1 MSQGFKF
8 LREDVSW
15 VGSNGYKGWVR
26 EREKEMGEK
35 KRKLKVSGLWM
46 GIESGYEKIGPKI
59 WGQQTHCHLSLP
71 YPIVSRPTL
80 EEI

>member
-1 MSQGFKF
+1 
-8 LREDVSW
+8 
-15 VGSNGYKGWVR
+15 
-26 EREKEMGEK
+26 
-35 KRKLKVSGLWM
+35 M